1 MSEGKEK
8 SGESTKVTKGTKA
21 GKKAEL
27 KLERLVLADLKLHPR
42 NDEIRNHPE
51 EGSPSWRV
59 MVKSLEDD
67 YYEPI
72 VWNERNGFLVSGHLR
87 WKVMTAEGYTEADV
101 VVVDYDEPKHI
112 ARMLSANKSQG
123 QRNIAGE
130 FGFLQEL
137 QIEGLDLSLAGFH
150 LDELDNLSLS
160 SEDYE
165 HGEYSDEFSSDSD
178 DGADGSDSM
187 YTDKITIPTY
197 EPTEEHSPE
206 ISEVVDLTKTEELIA
221 SIEESSV
228 PDEVKEFLKVSAYRH
243 TIFTYS
249 KIAEYYAHASKEVQE
264 LMEASALV
272 IVDFDKAIE
281 GGFLQLSK
289 EAMAQYSEQES
300 EIS

>member
-8 SGESTKVTKGTKA
+8 SGESTKTTA

-112 ARMLSANKSQG
+112 ARMLSANKPQG
-123 QRNIAGE
+123 QRNIEGE

-150 LDELDNLSLS
+150 LDEIDNLSLS

-178 DGADGSDSM
+178 N
-187 YTDKITIPTY
+187 
-197 EPTEEHSPE
+197 EPTENYTRVVQSPNYEPKTEVAPE
-206 ISEVVDLTKTEELIA
+206 ISELINLDKYSELKVK
-221 SIEESSV
+221 IEESAIS
-228 PDEVKEFLKVSAYRH
+228 DEDKSMLLHCATRH
-243 TIFTYS
+243 IRFTYS
-249 KIAEYYAHASKEVQE
+249 NIAEYYSHAGKEVQE
-264 LMEASALV
+264 LMEDSALV
-272 IVDFDKAIE
+272 IVDFDKAVE
-281 GGFLQLSK
+281 SGFVRLSK
-289 EAMAQYSEQES
+289 GFEDVVSNDADSTIHS
-300 EIS
+300 PDSSK